1 MIMTTANK
9 KIDTLAIEEAVK
21 NILVALNQD
30 VENDANLK
38 ETPKRVAK
46 MYSEIYEGVLYTN
59 EEIAQMYDKG
69 FPLEDEDGDGVFQR
83 NYDEFVCVKNIR
95 VYSTCSHHLVPMLL
109 DVSIAYVPQDK
120 VVGLSKMPRIA
131 KMVGRRPQLQE
142 QIGKD
147 IAEVMSII
155 TGSNDVA
162 VLISGRHMC
171 VEMRG
176 VNETHSVTDTAYF
189 GGVFKEDRDLR
200 KELLMCVNAK

>member
-1 MIMTTANK
+1 MNAVTKKEINK
-9 KIDTLAIEEAVK
+9 PMIEEAVR
-21 NILVALNQD
+21 NILLALGQD
-30 VENDANLK
+30 VDNDANLK

-59 EEIAQMYDKG
+59 EEIAIMYDKG
-69 FPLEDEDGDGVFQR
+69 FPLGEDEDGDSAYSK

-95 VYSTCSHHLVPMLL
+95 VYSTCSHHLVPMIL
-109 DVSIAYVPQDK
+109 DVAIAYVPTDK

-155 TGSNDVA
+155 TGSDDVA

-189 GGVFKEDRDLR
+189 GGKFKTDRDLR
-200 KELLMCVNAK
+200 KELLMCVQK